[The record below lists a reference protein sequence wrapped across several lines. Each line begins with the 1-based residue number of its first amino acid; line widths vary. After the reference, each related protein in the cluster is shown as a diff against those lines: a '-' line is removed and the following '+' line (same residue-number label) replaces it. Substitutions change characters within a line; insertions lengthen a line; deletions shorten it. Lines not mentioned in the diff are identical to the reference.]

1 MSAMPSWA
9 VWRERRKGKKVCGV
23 APARLARRMDWA
35 MWSEVQAES
44 TAKSRASWAGPR
56 CMLWRKVKEVGRR
69 RVRGRRES
77 VVTLGS

>member
-44 TAKSRASWAGPR
+44 TAKS
-56 CMLWRKVKEVGRR
+56 
-69 RVRGRRES
+69 
-77 VVTLGS
+77 